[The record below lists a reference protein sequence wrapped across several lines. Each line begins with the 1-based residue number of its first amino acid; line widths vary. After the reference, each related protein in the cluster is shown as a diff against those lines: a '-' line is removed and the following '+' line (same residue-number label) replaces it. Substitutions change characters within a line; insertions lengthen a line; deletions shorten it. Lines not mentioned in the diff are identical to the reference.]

1 MSQEKLKSKLDQ
13 AKGGAKESFGKITGD
28 KELEA
33 KGFVEKTIAKGKELA
48 DDAKDAVK
56 EKLK

>member
-13 AKGGAKESFGKITGD
+13 AKGGAKEGFGKITGD

-33 KGFVEKTIAKGKELA
+33 KGFIEKTIAKGKELA
-48 DDAKDAVK
+48 DDAKDA
-56 EKLK
+56 